1 VAGSRASWRDS
12 VEPVRVTG
20 FDLDMTLI
28 DSRPGIRAVY
38 EQLVV
43 ESGAAI
49 DCDLVVSRLGPP
61 VEWELSH
68 WVPEREVTR
77 WADRYRELYPDIALS
92 RITTLPGAHA
102 ALEAARRVGR
112 TILITAKNGP
122 SAQLHVD
129 HLGLGIDEVF
139 GRAWR
144 DGKATVLREQGA
156 TAYVGDHVH
165 DMEAAQLAG
174 VPGVGVATGPSAPEE
189 LTRAGAATVLT
200 SLEAFPDWIAGT

>member
-1 VAGSRASWRDS
+1 VRPARDS
-12 VEPVRVTG
+12 VGSVRVTG

-43 ESGAAI
+43 ESGAAM

-61 VEWELSH
+61 VEWELAH
-68 WVPEREVTR
+68 WVPESDVMK
-77 WADRYRELYPDIALS
+77 WADRYRELYPQIALPLIS
-92 RITTLPGAHA
+92 VLPGAHA
-102 ALEAARRVGR
+102 ALEAAHRLGR

-129 HLGLGIDEVF
+129 RLGLAVDQVF

-144 DGKATVLREQGA
+144 EGKSTVLRDQGA
-156 TAYVGDHVH
+156 TAYVGDHIH

-174 VPGVGVATGPSAPEE
+174 VPGVGVATGPSSTDE
-189 LTRAGAATVLT
+189 LQRAGAAVVLT
-200 SLEAFPDWIAGT
+200 SLEAFPDWLDGR